1 MNPTPTAPSANSTW
15 TMEDILESVVHVHP
29 QGHPEHRALGLICGD
44 FVLTC
49 AHIQPALP
57 VSLLDTV
64 LFEVTR
70 VRGGEKGIFALY
82 AGSNLDVMAL
92 HPNSLTN
99 DFSECDIT
107 EGSWELLESMRQRGV
122 ELRPSNL
129 NFPPGNTDATIRG
142 FFLSPDGTQL
152 NEAEFLARERS
163 PTLEFPTADMQNGC
177 SGGPIITQSL
187 DLIGSVSFCS
197 DFAQAGRRE
206 GLARRYDL
214 GLPMLMQKQMGW
226 QEISIG
232 T

>member
-1 MNPTPTAPSANSTW
+1 MNPTPTAPSANPTW
-15 TMEDILESVVHVHP
+15 TMENILESVVHVHP

-70 VRGGEKGIFALY
+70 VRGGEKGTFALY

-107 EGSWELLESMRQRGV
+107 EGSWELLECVRERGV
-122 ELRPSNL
+122 ELRPCNL
-129 NFPPGNTDATIRG
+129 LFPPGKTEATIRG

-152 NEAEFLARERS
+152 NEAAFVARENS
-163 PTLEFPTADMQNGC
+163 PTIVFPTSNMQNGC

-187 DLIGSVSFCS
+187 DLIGSVSYCS
-197 DFAQAGRRE
+197 DVAWDGHRE

-214 GLPMLMQKQMGW
+214 GLPMLMQKQLEW
-226 QEISIG
+226 RNL
-232 T
+232 TA